1 MWVTCTCT
9 CNIVFKASLDFVTAE
24 AGMGARASGQGRV
37 GVSGMSV
44 PKTAGNS
51 YICEA
56 KGLTPQAPAP
66 GFSSLMGCVLQLEPK
81 LTLLFQVGFLST
93 LSQKQTKQQQRRQKP
108 IKPSRPTCSGH
119 VSHRTAQVTVVVSI
133 SA

>member
-1 MWVTCTCT
+1 
-9 CNIVFKASLDFVTAE
+9 
-24 AGMGARASGQGRV
+24 MGARASGQGRV
-37 GVSGMSV
+37 GVPGV
-44 PKTAGNS
+44 PETAGNS
-51 YICEA
+51 YVCEA

-93 LSQKQTKQQQRRQKP
+93 LSQKQTKQQQKRQKP

-119 VSHRTAQVTVVVSI
+119 VSYRAAQVTVVVSI